1 MITDITNSIKAK
13 LYDFT
18 YTPFMSSVVIS
29 WVVLNHKY
37 LLIYFGEAPLPK
49 KIIMLNDYSFSS
61 SLTNAAI
68 PYAMN
73 IWFPIIIGLLY
84 VFVYPLVSKIFY
96 EYTLNRTKALKII
109 KQNIEDETPLTQE
122 EAKDLRN
129 KYRDIEVELNE
140 AYTEL
145 ETAKAR
151 YEDKNSRLAQ
161 SYIEKENGLEELKK
175 EAINEATLPIQQKL
189 DKAVAEL
196 QKAIDAKALIEAE
209 KDKELEK
216 VRAELAA
223 ALLKSTKKVDTEN
236 DSSLFGMITDIKVGD
251 KSLIKS
257 DKKLSNGLQD
267 MVDKARTDEI
277 EKINKLAAN
286 LSDDQK
292 NILKIFNDN
301 DTFMMIND
309 IKNKALEGYKI
320 KKPMIDLRL
329 KELADKK
336 ILKVNSTSASLEADG
351 LKIIELTFN
360 QKH

>member
-37 LLIYFGEAPLPK
+37 LLIYFGKAPLPK
-49 KIIMLNDYSFSS
+49 KIVMLNDYSFSS
-61 SLTNAAI
+61 SLSNAAI

-96 EYTLNRTKALKII
+96 EYTLNRTKALKKI

-175 EAINEATLPIQQKL
+175 EAVNEATLPIQQKL

-223 ALLKSTKKVDTEN
+223 ALVESVKKVDTEN
-236 DSSLFGMITDIKVGD
+236 DSSPFGMITDIKVGD
-251 KSLIKS
+251 KSF
-257 DKKLSNGLQD
+257 
-267 MVDKARTDEI
+267 
-277 EKINKLAAN
+277 EKN
-286 LSDDQK
+286 
-292 NILKIFNDN
+292 
-301 DTFMMIND
+301 TTHR
-309 IKNKALEGYKI
+309 E
-320 KKPMIDLRL
+320 
-329 KELADKK
+329 E
-336 ILKVNSTSASLEADG
+336 
-351 LKIIELTFN
+351 
-360 QKH
+360 